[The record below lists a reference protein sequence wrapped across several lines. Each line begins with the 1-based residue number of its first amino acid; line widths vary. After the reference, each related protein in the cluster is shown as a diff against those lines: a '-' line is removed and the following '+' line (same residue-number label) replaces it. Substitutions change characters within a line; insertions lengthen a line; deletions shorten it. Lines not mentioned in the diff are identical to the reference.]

1 MEKVS
6 VTLSR
11 NEFGQILDGIEVLI
25 EQWVATEQYLATGLV
40 SDIGIRDA
48 TDPDEAASLA
58 DFYRDIASRIRAQL
72 SAVAE

>member
-1 MEKVS
+1 MEQVS

-48 TDPDEAASLA
+48 TDPEEAANIA
-58 DFYRDIASRIRAQL
+58 EYYRDIASRIRAQL
-72 SAVAE
+72 TAVA